1 MAEEYIGRYQIIET
15 IASGS
20 QGAVHRAFDPQ
31 LNRIVALKVLLLAL
45 ISQSQQ
51 LERFRREATLM
62 SAIDHPN
69 VVKILDVGSDGDSHY
84 LAMELLP
91 ESLSRIIETSRQLPI
106 ENAVRFAIQVAD
118 GLAAVHDAG
127 IIHRDIKPQNILI
140 DAEGVAKVTDFGI
153 ARGDM
158 LGTLTATG
166 VMMGTPYYM
175 SPEQAAGGDVD
186 ARSDIYALGGVLY
199 QMLAGEVV
207 FNATTPLAILR
218 LHIDEPPR
226 PVESLRAE
234 TPATISEIVMRALS
248 KGPEERFQS
257 ASAMAEALR
266 TAMPGVAD
274 SAPVVQTPVDA
285 PTPSSASTPTPVRPS
300 RGQTSLPAESWEVS
314 PRSVVSSGEVRR
326 SRRRSV
332 PVKLVAIITAIIAAP
347 VLAFLG
353 LSTCESPYD
362 GYFDRVR
369 SAATTATATPVPAL
383 LRPSVNLQ
391 RLDSLPT
398 GTIVTVAGGK
408 PASSGVAV
416 GDGGVATAAL
426 LSNPSS
432 VAFDAARNLYIA
444 DTGNSRVRRVNATTG
459 VIITVAGTSQK
470 DYDGDGGLG
479 NAASLVNPE
488 GVAVDSE
495 GNLYIAD
502 TGDNR
507 VRRVDAVTGII
518 TTIAGTGEDG
528 ESGDGGPATEASLDR
543 PTSVA
548 VDVEGNL
555 YIADT
560 GNNRV
565 RRVDAATGIITTV
578 TGTGERGYGG
588 DGGRATKAALSWP
601 TGVAVDANGNLYIA
615 DSENRRVR
623 RVDTT
628 TGIINTIA
636 GTGEYGYSGN
646 GGPAAEAEFGYPEGV
661 AIDVEGNLYVAETG
675 NNRVRRV
682 DATTGII
689 TTVTG
694 VERPGYDGDDGP
706 TVAASPND
714 PSGVTVDIEGNLY
727 IADTGNNRVRRVDVA
742 TGIIATVAGTSE
754 WGYGGDGGPAT
765 EAMLDYP
772 RGLTVDGEGNLY
784 IAEKGNHRVRRVDA
798 VTGIITTIAG
808 TGVWSYGGDGGPA
821 TEAPLREPNGVAAD
835 GEGNLY
841 IADDDNRRIRRLDA
855 ATGIITTIAGTG
867 EWGHDGDG
875 GPATEATFSFLGS
888 VTLDTKGNLY
898 IADSWNRVVRV
909 VVGVTSP
916 G

>member
-479 NAASLVNPE
+479 IAASLVNPE

-555 YIADT
+555 YVAD
-560 GNNRV
+560 
-565 RRVDAATGIITTV
+565 
-578 TGTGERGYGG
+578 
-588 DGGRATKAALSWP
+588 
-601 TGVAVDANGNLYIA
+601 
-615 DSENRRVR
+615 
-623 RVDTT
+623 
-628 TGIINTIA
+628 
-636 GTGEYGYSGN
+636 
-646 GGPAAEAEFGYPEGV
+646 
-661 AIDVEGNLYVAETG
+661 TG

>member
-479 NAASLVNPE
+479 IAASLVNPE

-502 TGDNR
+502 TG
-507 VRRVDAVTGII
+507 
-518 TTIAGTGEDG
+518 
-528 ESGDGGPATEASLDR
+528 
-543 PTSVA
+543 
-548 VDVEGNL
+548 
-555 YIADT
+555 Y
-560 GNNRV
+560 NRV

-661 AIDVEGNLYVAETG
+661 AIDVEGNLYVADTG